1 MVTASCGS
9 AAILVGGSTLHS
21 ALGIPPGLNPPPH
34 TELIGATWSQ
44 VDVLFTDEFCM
55 VSAFSRFS
63 INVYDSSK
71 YVQKSHFSEFI

>member
-1 MVTASCGS
+1 MCG
-9 AAILVGGSTLHS
+9 AAILQHFYTTNETPS
-21 ALGIPPGLNPPPH
+21 IH
-34 TELIGATWSQ
+34 THEGATWSQ